1 MKFVTKLLAA
11 IFGTQSKQSVY
22 GPRIFQQQTWL
33 DKQVQEAMHKRAFS
47 LDK

>member
-1 MKFVTKLLAA
+1 MKFVTKLLAVLLG
-11 IFGTQSKQSVY
+11 IQEKRSVY